1 MINSDLT
8 KLTLEQVSNAIGA
21 DCLSSPRNISDSAF
35 VTLDVMDSLIGTSD
49 LHDLKASDLF
59 TTLHFLHSLA
69 RLNHEITVNDVL
81 ALNAI

>member
-1 MINSDLT
+1 MINTDLT
-8 KLTLEQVSNAIGA
+8 KLTLEQVSNAVNTSF
-21 DCLSSPRNISDSAF
+21 LSSPRDISDCAF
-35 VTLDVMDSLIGTSD
+35 ITLGVMDSLIGTSD